1 MNRLFFLQICA
12 LAFVTSL
19 LPFVTFAQ
27 GQPPL
32 KQVQQFEF
40 PASVKGRLDH
50 LGIDVG
56 GKRLFVV
63 GEEAHTV
70 LVFDLNTGKVI
81 QQIAVDH
88 PHAVLY
94 RSDLQRIYITD
105 EGKGALNI
113 YDGKSYKLLKTVPLK
128 VDTDSIGYDPATHD
142 LYIVNGGDN
151 AHEPFTM
158 LSVVDTTTA
167 QKIANIKIDGDTL
180 EAMALEK
187 TGNMLYLDNPAKNT
201 VDVIDR
207 KTNKMVA
214 AWPVKLGKG
223 NSTMA
228 LDEAAHRLFVGC
240 RSGQLVVFD
249 TQEGKELQALK
260 IGPRADDM
268 AFDSGSKRIY
278 VISGGEGA
286 VDVYRETDPGHY
298 ESLGKVSSA
307 AGAKTGIW
315 APELK
320 ELFVAAPAQGAGS
333 GKVFVYA
340 AE

>member
-1 MNRLFFLQICA
+1 MRRYISGLAMLISSLIFPLFA
-12 LAFVTSL
+12 
-19 LPFVTFAQ
+19 TFAQ
-27 GQPPL
+27 GQAPL
-32 KQVQQFEF
+32 KRVQELPF

-81 QQIAVDH
+81 KQIAIDH

-113 YDGKSYKLLKTVPLK
+113 YDGKDYKLLKTVALK
-128 VDTDSIGYDPATHD
+128 VDADSIGYDPATHD

-151 AHEPFTM
+151 AHETFTM
-158 LSVVDTTTA
+158 LSVVDTTA
-167 QKIANIKIDGDTL
+167 GKKLADIKIDGDTL

-187 TGNMLYLDNPAKNT
+187 MGTMLYLDNPAKNT

-214 AWPVKLGKG
+214 AWPVELGKG

-228 LDEAAHRLFVGC
+228 LDELAHRLFVGC
-240 RSGQLVVFD
+240 RNGQLVVFD
-249 TQEGKELQALK
+249 TQNGKELQALP

-278 VISGGEGA
+278 VISGGEG
-286 VDVYRETDPGHY
+286 VVGVYKEKDPDHY
-298 ESLGKVSSA
+298 QSLGKVSSA
-307 AGAKTGIW
+307 PGAKTGLW
-315 APELK
+315 VSELNR
-320 ELFVAAPAQGAGS
+320 LFVAAPAQGSSS
-333 GKVFVYA
+333 GKVYVY
-340 AE
+340 EPE